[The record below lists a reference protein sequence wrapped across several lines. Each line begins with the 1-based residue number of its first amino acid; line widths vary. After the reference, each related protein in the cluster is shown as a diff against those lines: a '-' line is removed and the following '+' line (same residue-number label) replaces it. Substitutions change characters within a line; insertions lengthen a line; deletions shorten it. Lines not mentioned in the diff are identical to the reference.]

1 MRYPNEGTFC
11 FVDEGVRLEPLKDE
25 RLGTTLVGRYLI
37 EEVIGEGGMATVYRA
52 RNKLIERHCA
62 VKIMNPMLATDT
74 VVRERFRREAKNAQK
89 LSHPNII
96 EIYDQGD
103 TEDGTAYIAMELLRG
118 QALAEVIAHDA
129 IDIPRAV
136 GFMIQIARGIA
147 RAHDLEVIHRD
158 LKPENIYICTREP
171 QMNGANGFGTLNE
184 TGELVKLLDFGIARS
199 RSDSRLTGA
208 GELFGTPQY
217 MAPERISHGE
227 SGASVDLYAL
237 GVIFFEMVTKRLPFD
252 APDIATFFVKH
263 LNEPP
268 PSPRSINR
276 QVPQALDQLILRL
289 LAKQPK
295 ERPVDAHRVH
305 QDLREIANSGDFI
318 IPPQPESD
326 VVTSISMPRT
336 REGARAPDGWT
347 RRSKVYEQMLSR
359 AYGNKP
365 PSEMARMLAE
375 VNQLSRR
382 IHDLRSYALA
392 DQHKLEDIDQRGR
405 DGRQRFGFAVDALGN
420 DASKA
425 RDEARVSRAM
435 AGILTEERVQMRQ
448 RFVAAHK
455 EITMW
460 EGRSG
465 FTEPYQD
472 LADAYRSAADA
483 IEAWMAV
490 RDEEA
495 RALEAA
501 NVNSRAVTDLEFQIA
516 ELRTRLAQHEA
527 DIEAERA
534 VCEKSIIDK
543 SKQSDDLEQ
552 ELSSLTKRFCEP
564 LRTRPELAPLFK
576 QLESEAAA

>member
-1 MRYPNEGTFC
+1 
-11 FVDEGVRLEPLKDE
+11 
-25 RLGTTLVGRYLI
+25 
-37 EEVIGEGGMATVYRA
+37 
-52 RNKLIERHCA
+52 
-62 VKIMNPMLATDT
+62 MNPMLATDT

-89 LSHPNII
+89 LAHPNII

-103 TEDGTAYIAMELLRG
+103 TEDGTAYIAMEILRG
-118 QALAEVIAHDA
+118 QSLADVITREQV
-129 IDIPRAV
+129 DIPRAV

-171 QMNGANGFGTLNE
+171 QANGANGANGRSGFGTLNE
-184 TGELVKLLDFGIARS
+184 TSELVKLLDFGIARS

-227 SGASVDLYAL
+227 SGASIDLYAL

-268 PSPRSINR
+268 PSTRTFNR
-276 QVPQALDQLILRL
+276 EVPQALDQLILRL

-318 IPPQPESD
+318 IPPEPESD
-326 VVTSISMPRT
+326 VGSTSMPKARDA
-336 REGARAPDGWT
+336 GRAPDGWT
-347 RRSKVYEQMLSR
+347 RRNKVYEQMLAR
-359 AYGNKP
+359 AYGNRP

-392 DQHKLEDIDQRGR
+392 DQHKLEELDQRGR
-405 DGRQRFGFAVDALGN
+405 DGRQRLGFAVDALGN

-435 AGILTEERVQMRQ
+435 AALLTEERVQMRE
-448 RFVAAHK
+448 RFVIAHK
-455 EITMW
+455 EVTRW

-465 FTEPYQD
+465 FLEPYQD

-483 IEAWMAV
+483 IEAWMTV
-490 RDEEA
+490 RDDEA
-495 RALEAA
+495 RALETAK
-501 NVNSRAVTDLEFQIA
+501 VHSRAVTDLEFQIA

-534 VCEKSIIDK
+534 VCEQSVIDK
-543 SKQSDDLEQ
+543 SKQADDLEQ
-552 ELSSLTKRFCEP
+552 ELSALTKRFCEP